1 MRTVAALALL
11 GITTL
16 AAAQTPPQT
25 IVFVCEHGAAKSVVA
40 AAHFNKLAAAR
51 GLPFR
56 AVSRGTAPD
65 PMVPAAIAN
74 GLKNEGLLL
83 PAAFAPTAVA
93 ASDVKGATRIVT
105 LDVTLPSA
113 GSTAITRWDRLP
125 AFSDGY
131 APASAAIAAR
141 VKGLVEELE
150 RSVKR
155 Q

>member
-11 GITTL
+11 GFTAL

-25 IVFVCEHGAAKSVVA
+25 VVFVCEHGAAKSVVA
-40 AAHFNKLAAAR
+40 AAHFNKLAAER

-56 AVSRGTAPD
+56 AVSRGTVPD
-65 PMVPAAIAN
+65 PMVPAGIAS

-93 ASDVKGATRIVT
+93 AGDVNAATRVVT
-105 LDVTLPSA
+105 FDVTLPST
-113 GSTAITRWDRLP
+113 GRTAIIRWDKLP

-141 VKGLVEELE
+141 VKGLVDELE